1 MENKSKNFILQENN
15 YDFHYKKQKSDIDI
29 RFNRVAFIFFVFFV
43 ISVIYSIHLLHLG
56 SRNIGSEKQNQFE
69 VTNKLNRAD
78 IVDRNGNYIAK
89 TVSSIDIGINPTEV
103 INQKQ
108 LLLILGYIF
117 PDKNYV
123 IIKSNLKKKIF
134 LVWKNFRGK
143 LWKNYDAWW

>member
-56 SRNIGSEKQNQFE
+56 SRNISSEKQNQLE

-103 INQKQ
+103 INQKK
-108 LLLILGYIF
+108 LLLNLGYIF
-117 PDKNYV
+117 PDKNYE
-123 IIKSNLKKKIF
+123 IIKSNLKKEKFFWFEKKFQRKIM
-134 LVWKNFRGK
+134 KK
-143 LWKNYDAWW
+143 L